1 VESKGKSYHY
11 DKVQQVQQVPEPLPV
26 ADEKPDWDGISI
38 VITAISGLI
47 VSVTG
52 LIGAVKG
59 KRMWNDR
66 IERKK
71 RETDQGAQD
80 NSKP

>member
-38 VITAISGLI
+38 VITAVSGLI

-52 LIGAVKG
+52 LIGAIKG
-59 KRMWNDR
+59 KRMWN
-66 IERKK
+66 ERKK
-71 RETDQGAQD
+71 REG
-80 NSKP
+80 K